1 MCACKL
7 KVVPQASASEYAYT
21 IPIQEVSSK
30 QSRCKFKVMFCTS
43 PDKVNEALKVVGIKV
58 NNMAQMERLADYYDS
73 GQATAFYKADLWQLL
88 DAIQFTPEELSK
100 TECNL
105 VCTY

>member
-7 KVVPQASASEYAYT
+7 KVVPQANASEYAYT
-21 IPIQEVSSK
+21 IPIQEVHSK
-30 QSRCKFKVMFCTS
+30 QSRCKFKVAFCTS
-43 PDKVNEALKVVGIKV
+43 QEKVNAALKPVGITVK
-58 NNMAQMERLADYYDS
+58 NMAQMERLADYYDS
-73 GQATAFYKADLWQLL
+73 GQATAFYKVDLWQILN
-88 DAIQFTPEELSK
+88 AINFTPEEESK